1 MQAYEYL
8 FTKIGPIHITSQMI
22 GLNDQGKVKAWV
34 NADWSKNYPSN
45 EIPTLLIARSG
56 KNKFYNM
63 IEPKFRD

>member
-1 MQAYEYL
+1 
-8 FTKIGPIHITSQMI
+8 MI
-22 GLNDQGKVKAWV
+22 GLNDQGKVRAWV